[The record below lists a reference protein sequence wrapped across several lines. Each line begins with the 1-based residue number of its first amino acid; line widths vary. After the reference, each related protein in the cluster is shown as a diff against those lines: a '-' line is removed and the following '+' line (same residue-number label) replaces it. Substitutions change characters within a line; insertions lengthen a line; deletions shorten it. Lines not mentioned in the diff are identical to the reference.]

1 MRKFLFLTILLV
13 QYSFSQSQYE
23 KNAQCIRTKNLSEKE
38 RLTHFPFS
46 KAAQIKIISFKDKSD
61 GTLGHDL
68 MNYMNSIVIG
78 KDTLASNLY
87 DEITNLTPQQ
97 INQLTDIIF
106 NYSHK
111 KEPYAIAQAGCYM
124 PRNAIFFLDDNNT
137 IIAWLELCFGCDN
150 YRTSDKKLTI
160 GEYCDQKY
168 DMLKSIFK
176 EAKIQYG
183 ITITE

>member
-23 KNAQCIRTKNLSEKE
+23 KNAQCIRRKNLSEKE
-38 RLTHFPFS
+38 RLTYFPFS
-46 KAAQIKIISFKDKSD
+46 KSSQIKIISFKDKSD
-61 GTLGHDL
+61 GPVGQDL
-68 MNYMNSIVIG
+68 IKYMESIKLG
-78 KDTLASNLY
+78 KDIFSPNLY
-87 DEITNLTPQQ
+87 EEIATLTPQQ
-97 INQLTDIIF
+97 INHLTDIIF

-124 PRNAIFFLDDNNT
+124 PRNVIFFMDENNI